1 VKGQA
6 TLLAALGL
14 VGIVFAL
21 LSLLVVLLSGTG
33 FHSDIGWI
41 FGNLGIGVLLLVAAA
56 VVNFDA
62 LRARMASGEAR
73 RAGRYGSSA
82 IATTL
87 LGIAI
92 LGMIGFLGA
101 RHHRRFDWSEQNI
114 HSLSDQSRKVL
125 AGLEGDVHVLALVP
139 KLAQPPVRKFLDRYA
154 YESDRFQVE
163 YADPNE
169 RPGLVERYG
178 LRPDQL
184 ESGLVRVAIGVDS
197 VEVTELDERNVTN
210 AIVKLTRTGEKVVYF
225 LEGHGERAIEKQ
237 PGEAVDGY
245 ARAATALRNENYR
258 VEALLLAAEGEV
270 PEDADVVV
278 AAGPTRPLLEVE
290 RAAIERYMARG
301 GALLALVD
309 PRSRSD
315 LVEILAEWGVE
326 LGDDVVVDRSLALF
340 GRAISPFAGSYDPTH
355 EITRDMR
362 EPTLFHEVRSVARS
376 SQIGSDLTEI
386 VFTGDM
392 SWAERDLAKLDAEG
406 AVAMDGDDLPGPVC
420 VAVAGRPT
428 VAASEGDDAAGADA
442 RDPRL
447 VVFGDADFAA
457 NELIQAYRNQDLF
470 VNSVN
475 WLMGD
480 VEAISIRPNRSRAS
494 RFQLTQ
500 AQFQT
505 IRSLSLFV
513 LPEAIAVLGVFMWW
527 SRRHP
532 GH

>member
-21 LSLLVVLLSGTG
+21 LSFFVVLLSGAG
-33 FHSDIGWI
+33 FRSDLGWI
-41 FGNLGIGVLLLVAAA
+41 LGNLGVGVLLLVAAA

-62 LRARMASGEAR
+62 LRARMASGEAK
-73 RAGRYGSSA
+73 RAGKYGTSA
-82 IATTL
+82 VATTL

-101 RHHRRFDWSEQNI
+101 RHHRRFDWSEQKI

-125 AGLEGDVHVLALVP
+125 AGLETDVEVLALIP
-139 KLAQPPVRKFLDRYA
+139 KLAQPPVRNFLDRYA
-154 YESDRFQVE
+154 YESDRFKVE

-169 RPGLVERYG
+169 RPGLVEQYG
-178 LRPDQL
+178 LRPEQL
-184 ESGLVRVAIGVDS
+184 EAGVVRVAIGVDA
-197 VEVTELDERNVTN
+197 VEVTELDEKNVTN

-225 LEGHGERAIEKQ
+225 LEGHGERAIEKE
-237 PGEAVDGY
+237 PGEAAHGY
-245 ARAATALRNENYR
+245 VRAATALRNENYR
-258 VEALLLAAEGEV
+258 VEALLLARAGEV
-270 PEDADVVV
+270 PDDADVVV
-278 AAGPTRPLLEVE
+278 VAGPTRALYGEE
-290 RAAIERYMARG
+290 RAALERYMARG
-301 GALLALVD
+301 GAMLVMLD

-315 LVEILAEWGVE
+315 LVELMSEWGVE
-326 LGDDVVVDRSLALF
+326 LGEDIVVDRSLAVF
-340 GRAISPFAGSYDPTH
+340 GRAISPFAGSYDPVH

-362 EPTLFHEVRSVARS
+362 EPTLFHEVRSATRS
-376 SQIGSDLTEI
+376 SQVDDGLTEI

-392 SWAERDLAKLDAEG
+392 SWAERDLEKLDAEG
-406 AVAMDGDDLPGPVC
+406 AAAMDGDDLPGPVS
-420 VAVAGRPT
+420 VAVAGRPA
-428 VAASEGDDAAGADA
+428 VVSADA
-442 RDPRL
+442 DGESGEAGGEPRL

-457 NELIQAYRNQDLF
+457 NELIEAYRNQDLF

-500 AQFQT
+500 AQFQR

-527 SRRHP
+527 SRRHAER
-532 GH
+532 

>member
-1 VKGQA
+1 
-6 TLLAALGL
+6 
-14 VGIVFAL
+14 
-21 LSLLVVLLSGTG
+21 
-33 FHSDIGWI
+33 
-41 FGNLGIGVLLLVAAA
+41 

-62 LRARMASGEAR
+62 LRARVASGEAK
-73 RAGRYGSSA
+73 RAGKYGSSA
-82 IATTL
+82 IATAL

-101 RHHRRFDWSEQNI
+101 RHHRRFDWSEQQI

-125 AGLEGDVHVLALVP
+125 AGLENDVEVLVLAP
-139 KLAQPPVRKFLDRYA
+139 KLAQPPVRNFLDRYA
-154 YESDRFQVE
+154 YESDRFAVE

-169 RPGLVERYG
+169 RPGLVEQYG
-178 LRPDQL
+178 LRPEQL
-184 ESGLVRVAIGVDS
+184 ETGVVRVAIGADA
-197 VEVTELDERNVTN
+197 VEITELDEKSVTN

-225 LEGHGERAIEKQ
+225 LEGHGERAIEKE
-237 PGEAVDGY
+237 PGEAVDGF

-258 VEALLLAAEGEV
+258 VEALLLAAAGEV

-278 AAGPTRPLLEVE
+278 AAGPTRPLLDVE
-290 RAAIERYMARG
+290 RVALERYMARG
-301 GALLALVD
+301 GALLAMVD

-315 LVEILAEWGVE
+315 LVEMLAEWGVE
-326 LGDDVVVDRSLALF
+326 LGDDVVVDRSLAVF
-340 GRAISPFAGSYDPTH
+340 GRAISPFAGSYDPVH

-362 EPTLFHEVRSVARS
+362 EPTLFHEVRSATRS
-376 SQIGSDLTEI
+376 SQVDEDLTEI

-392 SWAERDLAKLDAEG
+392 SWAERNLAKLDAEG
-406 AVAMDGDDLPGPVC
+406 AVAMDEDDLPGPVS
-420 VAVAGRPT
+420 VAVAGRPR
-428 VAASEGDDAAGADA
+428 VAHVDENGDLEEGDAK
-442 RDPRL
+442 PRL
-447 VVFGDADFAA
+447 VVFGDADFAS
-457 NELIQAYRNQDLF
+457 NELLLTYRNQDLF

-527 SRRHP
+527 SRRNP
-532 GH
+532 GR

>member
-1 VKGQA
+1 MKGQG

-14 VGIVFAL
+14 VGVVFAL
-21 LSLLVVLLSGTG
+21 LSVFVVLLSGTG
-33 FHSDIGWI
+33 FRSDLGWI
-41 FGNLGIGVLLLVAAA
+41 LGNLGAGVLLLVAAA
-56 VVNFDA
+56 VVNFEA
-62 LRARMASGEAR
+62 LRARMASGEAK
-73 RAGRYGSSA
+73 RAGKYGTSA

-87 LGIAI
+87 LAIAV

-101 RHHRRFDWSEQNI
+101 RHHRRFDWSEQQV
-114 HSLSDQSRKVL
+114 HSLSDQSLKVL
-125 AGLEGDVHVLALVP
+125 AGLETDVHVLALVP
-139 KLAQPPVRKFLDRYA
+139 KVAQPPVREFLDRYA

-169 RPGLVERYG
+169 RPGLVEQYG
-178 LRPDQL
+178 LRADQL
-184 ESGLVRVAIGVDS
+184 ENGLVRVAIGVDS
-197 VEVTELDERNVTN
+197 VEVTELSEPNVTN

-225 LEGHGERAIEKQ
+225 LEGHGERAIEKE
-237 PGEAVDGY
+237 PGEGTGGY
-245 ARAATALRNENYR
+245 VRAATALRNENYR

-270 PEDADVVV
+270 PADADVVV
-278 AAGPTRPLLEVE
+278 IAGPTRPLLAVE
-290 RAAIERYMARG
+290 RAALERYAARG
-301 GALLALVD
+301 GAVLALVD

-315 LVEILAEWGVE
+315 LVQLLEEWGVE

-340 GRAISPFAGSYDPTH
+340 GRALSPFAGSYDPVH

-362 EPTLFHEVRSVARS
+362 EPTLFHEVRSVTRS
-376 SQIGSDLTEI
+376 SEVSGDFTAL
-386 VFTGDM
+386 VFTGDA
-392 SWAERDLAKLDAEG
+392 SWAERDLAKLDGEG
-406 AVAMDGDDLPGPVC
+406 AAAMDGDDLPGPVS

-428 VAASEGDDAAGADA
+428 VVAGDAEGGADA
-442 RDPRL
+442 DTRAPRL
-447 VVFGDADFAA
+447 VVFGDADFAS
-457 NELIQAYRNQDLF
+457 NELLPAYRNQDLF

-480 VEAISIRPNRSRAS
+480 VEAISIRPNVSRAS

-500 AQFQT
+500 SQFQT

-532 GH
+532 GY

>member
-1 VKGQA
+1 LKGQA

-14 VGIVFAL
+14 VGVVFGL
-21 LSLLVVLLSGTG
+21 LSLLVVLLSGTALR
-33 FHSDIGWI
+33 SDLGWI
-41 FGNLGIGVLLLVAAA
+41 FGNLGVGVLLLVAAA
-56 VVNFDA
+56 VVNFDT

-73 RAGRYGSSA
+73 RAGKYGSSA

-101 RHHRRFDWSEQNI
+101 RHHRRFDWSEQQV

-125 AGLEGDVHVLALVP
+125 AGLESDVHVLALVP
-139 KLAQPPVRKFLDRYA
+139 KVAQPPVRSFLDRYA

-169 RPGLVERYG
+169 RPGLIEQYG
-178 LRPDQL
+178 LRADQL
-184 ESGLVRVAIGVDS
+184 ENGLVRVAIGVDS
-197 VEVTELDERNVTN
+197 VEVTQLDETNVTN

-225 LEGHGERAIEKQ
+225 LEGHGERAIEKE
-237 PGEAVDGY
+237 PGEDSDGY

-258 VEALLLAAEGEV
+258 VEALLLAKEGEV

-278 AAGPTRPLLEVE
+278 AAGPTRRLLGVE
-290 RAAIERYMARG
+290 GAALERYLTRG

-309 PRSRSD
+309 PRARSD
-315 LVEILAEWGVE
+315 LVESLAEWGVE
-326 LGDDVVVDRSLALF
+326 LGDDLVVDRSLALF
-340 GRAISPFAGSYDPTH
+340 GRAISPFAGSYDPVH

-362 EPTLFHEVRSVARS
+362 EPTLFHEVRSVTRS
-376 SQIGSDLTEI
+376 SEVSGDFTEI
-386 VFTGDM
+386 VFTGDA

-406 AVAMDGDDLPGPVC
+406 AVAMDAGDLPGPVP
-420 VAVAGRPT
+420 VGVAGRPT
-428 VAASEGDDAAGADA
+428 VARDGEGGDTAQ
-442 RDPRL
+442 PRL

-470 VNSVN
+470 VNSIN

-480 VEAISIRPNRSRAS
+480 VEAISIRPNVSRAS

>member
-1 VKGQA
+1 MKGQA

-14 VGIVFAL
+14 VGVVFAL
-21 LSLLVVLLSGTG
+21 LSLLVVLLSGGG
-33 FHSDIGWI
+33 FHSDLGWI
-41 FGNLGIGVLLLVAAA
+41 FGNLGVGVLLLVAAA

-62 LRARMASGEAR
+62 LRARMASGEAK
-73 RAGRYGSSA
+73 RAGKYGSSA

-87 LGIAI
+87 LAIVI

-101 RHHRRFDWSEQNI
+101 WHHRRFDWSEQRI

-125 AGLEGDVHVLALVP
+125 ADLESDVHVLALVP

-154 YESDRFQVE
+154 YESDRFQVD

-169 RPGLVERYG
+169 RPGLVEQYG
-178 LRPDQL
+178 LRPEQL
-184 ESGLVRVAIGVDS
+184 ETGVVRVAIGADA
-197 VEVTELDERNVTN
+197 VEVTELDEASVTN

-225 LEGHGERAIEKQ
+225 LEGHGERAIEKE
-237 PGEAVDGY
+237 PGDRADGFV
-245 ARAATALRNENYR
+245 RAATALRNENYR
-258 VEALLLAAEGEV
+258 VEALLLARAGEV

-278 AAGPTRPLLEVE
+278 VAGPTRALLGQE
-290 RAAIERYMARG
+290 RAALERYVARG
-301 GALLALVD
+301 GALLVLVD
-309 PRSRSD
+309 PFSRSD
-315 LVEILAEWGVE
+315 VIEMLVEWGVE

-340 GRAISPFAGSYDPTH
+340 GRAISPFAGSYDPVH

-362 EPTLFHEVRSVARS
+362 EPTLFHEVRSVTRS
-376 SQIGSDLTEI
+376 SEVDSDLTEI

-392 SWAERDLAKLDAEG
+392 SWAERNLAKLDAEG
-406 AVAMDGDDLPGPVC
+406 AVAMDGDDLPGPVP
-420 VAVAGRPT
+420 VAVAGRPK
-428 VAASEGDDAAGADA
+428 VARSDADGESGADA
-442 RDPRL
+442 PEPRL
-447 VVFGDADFAA
+447 VVFGDADFAS

-500 AQFQT
+500 AQFQRL
-505 IRSLSLFV
+505 RSLSLFV